1 MSGKTCTP
9 VNDTASRHPIACQA
23 LARLPALIPLL
34 LCTPVLWS
42 EMAQADEAAIPE
54 LDAVWVTSP
63 LPQKLSD
70 TARPVTVL
78 SGEELRSKVGGTI
91 GETLK
96 QEPGITSQSFGPGV
110 GSPVIRGQAGPRV
123 RVMQNGLGNND
134 VSNLSPD
141 HANGVEPIVAERIE
155 VLRGPAT
162 LLYGSGAMGGVV
174 NVIDE
179 RIPEQMPQHPVGG
192 AAEQRYDS
200 ALDQTSSAFKLEGGG
215 KGLAYHVDG
224 FFRDSGDVQIGGTA
238 IAEDAARAYDPALA
252 ELPLLQNSRGRI
264 DNTHARARGGSVGAA
279 WVGDQGFA
287 GVSINQLDNVYG
299 IPPDGAGEA
308 PITVDL
314 QQTRYD
320 FRTGLRQP
328 FSLAES
334 VKLKFGYTDYRH
346 VELEGNTPGTT
357 WQNQSY
363 ESRLE
368 VVHRPLGGVRGVV
381 GFQSVNSDFI
391 AYGEEAVVPASL
403 IDTYG
408 LFAVESLDV
417 GRMTYEL
424 GARVEHQSIAPLG
437 LATREDLPV
446 SGSASALWHIDP
458 AQQLSLAFTQSQ
470 RAPQVQELYTN
481 GVHHATRSF
490 EIGNPDLNKEV
501 GYNLDL
507 GYRFRQDWMQAEFN
521 LFHNWV
527 SDYIYLAY
535 TGELY
540 GEPHEEHADAGE
552 DSEDHHHGE
561 GLPILATRQADAT
574 FKGFEGKLVFPLM
587 ENHYGLLDLTLFSD
601 YTRGQ
606 FVNGQDIPRMPPLRY
621 GLQLDYAFN
630 EHGAVDLRLTRGEPQ
645 DNPGDRETPTPGYL
659 RLDIGTRYQVKAF
672 DTAQLLVFAKATNL
686 LDENIRNASSYLR
699 NFAPEPGRAAQLGLR
714 VSY

>member
-1 MSGKTCTP
+1 MSSKTL
-9 VNDTASRHPIACQA
+9 DSF
-23 LARLPALIPLL
+23 ARQDALIPAL
-34 LCTPVLWS
+34 LCIPSLLGSSAW
-42 EMAQADEAAIPE
+42 AGEAAVTE
-54 LDAVWVTSP
+54 LDEIVVSAP

-70 TARPVTVL
+70 SARPVTVL
-78 SGEELRSKVGGTI
+78 SDEELRNKIGGTI

-123 RVMQNGLGNND
+123 RVLQNGLGNND

-141 HANGVEPIVAERIE
+141 HANGVEPILAERIE

-174 NVIDE
+174 NVIDD
-179 RIPEQMPQHPVGG
+179 RIPEQAPAHPVGG
-192 AAEQRYDS
+192 AGEQRYDS

-215 KGLAYHVDG
+215 QGVAYHVDG
-224 FFRDSGDVQIGGTA
+224 FFRDSGDVQIGGSA
-238 IAEDAARAYDPALA
+238 IDEAAARAYDPALA
-252 ELPLLQNSRGRI
+252 ELPILQNSRGRI
-264 DNTHARARGGSVGAA
+264 DNSQARARGGSVGAS
-279 WVGDQGFA
+279 WVGDRGFA
-287 GVSINQLDNVYG
+287 GVAINRLDNAYG

-308 PITVDL
+308 PITVDM

-320 FRTGLRQP
+320 FKTGLRQP
-328 FSLAES
+328 FSFAES

-346 VELEGNTPGTT
+346 VEMEGDTPGTT
-357 WQNQSY
+357 WENQSY

-368 VVHRPLGGVRGVV
+368 VAHQPLGAVKGIV

-408 LFAVESLDV
+408 LFAVESLNV

-424 GARVEHQSIAPLG
+424 GARVEHQSIAPAG
-437 LATREDLPV
+437 LKTRDDLPV

-490 EIGNPDLNKEV
+490 EIGDPNLSKEV
-501 GYNLDL
+501 SYNLDL
-507 GYRFRQDWMQAEFN
+507 GYRFKQSWMQAEFN

-540 GEPHEEHADAGE
+540 GEPHEEHAEEGE
-552 DSEDHHHGE
+552 ASEDHHHGE

-587 ENHYGLLDLTLFSD
+587 ENPYGFLDLTLFSD

-606 FVNGQDIPRMPPLRY
+606 FVNGQDVPRMPPLRY
-621 GLQLDYAFN
+621 GLQLDYAADD
-630 EHGAVDLRLTRGEPQ
+630 HWSTHLRLTRGEAQ
-645 DNPGDRETPTPGYL
+645 DNAGVGETGTPGYL
-659 RLDIGTRYQVKAF
+659 RLDLGAQYQLKAF
-672 DTAQLLVFAKATNL
+672 EGAKMLVFAKATNL
-686 LDENIRNASSYLR
+686 LDENIRNATSYLR

-714 VSY
+714 LSY